1 MIEQETSKNNFVLEC
16 LRCVRSLIEQG
27 SFSFKEIIDITA
39 IFGLMLESLTDFTKL
54 NDQKKYDKIKTVYLQ
69 TIKKQKSLKKQ
80 CDLQNGIDNDSRQI
94 PDINN
99 IVESKNRQYDLEFFE
114 NMKRSK
120 RFKANY
126 NKEIIFTCKNV
137 ILKIMKII

>member
-54 NDQKKYDKIKTVYLQ
+54 NDQKKYYKINTEYLQ

-80 CDLQNGIDNDSRQI
+80 CDLQNDIDNDSRQI

-99 IVESKNRQYDLEFFE
+99 IMESKNRQHDLEFFE
-114 NMKRSK
+114 NIKRSK

-126 NKEIIFTCKNV
+126 NKEIVFTCKNV
-137 ILKIMKII
+137 ILKIMKLI